1 MTSLHAFLTN
11 VVFSGK
17 VDFVPTFSLLM
28 GLPIPFSNLGAV
40 IPDAFIQSDE
50 AFSATRQL
58 QYIGINLDQGGRLL
72 RGSEL
77 F

>member
-1 MTSLHAFLTN
+1 MSLRKPQLAPIKSKLLSFL
-11 VVFSGK
+11 SEQ

-40 IPDAFIQSDE
+40 IPDAFMLSDE

-58 QYIGINLDQGGRLL
+58 QYIGINLDQGL
-72 RGSEL
+72 S